1 MGERPDA
8 ALYTLFLRALLQQNK
23 WQEGMLL
30 FRRMLVGKEVM
41 GRPNHHTLNCL
52 LQYQVSDVSYLIS
65 FFFSFFLSNFSKD
78 LQLIS
83 MSDHHYL

>member
-1 MGERPDA
+1 MIFPPTNSYISYIFYVLTLHCRYVRMGERPDV

-30 FRRMLVGKEVM
+30 FRRMLIGKEIV

-52 LQYQVSDVSYLIS
+52 LQYQLRKKLMI
-65 FFFSFFLSNFSKD
+65 K
-78 LQLIS
+78 
-83 MSDHHYL
+83 

>member
-1 MGERPDA
+1 MGERPDV

-30 FRRMLVGKEVM
+30 FRRMLIGKEIV

-52 LQYQVSDVSYLIS
+52 LQYQVRE
-65 FFFSFFLSNFSKD
+65 NN
-78 LQLIS
+78 
-83 MSDHHYL
+83 